1 MHARIVRFTD
11 VTPERIEQII
21 ARVEQ
26 DDGPPEGVESTGMQL
41 LFDEEQGTALF
52 IGYFADEQK
61 MRDADQV
68 FEQMDPGETP
78 GTRASVDRAEVKMER
93 SA

>member
-1 MHARIVRFTD
+1 MHARVVRFTD
-11 VTPERIEQII
+11 VTPERIEEIV

-26 DDGPPEGVESTGMQL
+26 DDGPPEEVDSTGMQL
-41 LFDEEQGTALF
+41 LFDDSQGTAIF

-68 FEQMDPGETP
+68 FEQMDASDTP